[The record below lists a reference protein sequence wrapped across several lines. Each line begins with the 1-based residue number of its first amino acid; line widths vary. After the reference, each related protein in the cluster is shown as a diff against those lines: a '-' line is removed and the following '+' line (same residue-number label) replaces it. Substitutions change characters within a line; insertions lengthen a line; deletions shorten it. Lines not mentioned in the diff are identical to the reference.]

1 VQFSEIS
8 FEKQRAEIEL
18 YLKEEYKKANLLFT
32 NASPYGQIL
41 TVLENLHQLSTL
53 YLKKAQNNF
62 DLSQDLTNNPIAVRN
77 AAILAGHIPTR
88 AISATGTIK
97 LRLKGGFIAEEEI
110 PGERITISNRSLIRN
125 RTNNLYYSIILGS
138 ESKTYKVSNSSEI
151 VLSII
156 QGRWERRTFT
166 GTGQPMQ
173 TFSLDLRGT
182 RQVENFNY
190 EIFVNSQMWE
200 TKRHLYDMLPDE
212 RACVFKTGFNGG
224 VDLIFGNGGF
234 GAIPP
239 IGSFIDVDYLSTDGS
254 NGSLFS
260 RVINDWIFVDDIF
273 DGFGESVNIENIF
286 DVVYE
291 TDLNFGANAET
302 IEFTKS
308 LLPIS
313 TNNFVLALPQ
323 QFAYEIKKLG
333 VFSHVNAYEKDEVIY
348 IVATPNIKLFKD
360 KNVNYFT
367 IDIEAFR
374 LDDLEKNKILS
385 YLKSNGNIV
394 LTSKLTISSPR
405 LSYYICNVFLITY
418 EDAVEETVN
427 SQVYDVISNYFLD
440 LTRMDRVPKSDL
452 LVSLKSNISEIHSVD
467 ISFIS
472 KDTEDYHRSNT
483 ILQQN
488 RTNPYTLSQNRGE
501 LVPQPGYEPN
511 KVIGLDPILGDIIFS
526 ASEIPLIRGGWKDRN
541 DVYFS
546 DDIDGSGLKSV
557 NVIYKGKV
565 PITAKQR
572 I

>member
-1 VQFSEIS
+1 MLFSEIS
-8 FEKQRAEIEL
+8 FERQKAEIEL

-62 DLSQDLTNNPIAVRN
+62 DLSQDLTNNPIAIRN

-97 LRLKGGFIAEEEI
+97 LKLKGGFIAEEEI
-110 PGERITISNRSLIRN
+110 AGERITISNRSTIKN
-125 RTNNLYYSIILGS
+125 KTNNLQYSIILGS
-138 ESKTYKVSNSSEI
+138 DSKTYKVTNSTEI
-151 VLSII
+151 ILSII

-166 GTGQPMQ
+166 GTGSPMQ
-173 TFSLDLRGT
+173 TFSLDLRAL

-190 EIFVNSQMWE
+190 EVFVNSQMWE
-200 TKRHLYDMLPDE
+200 TKKHLYDMMPDE
-212 RACVFKTGFNGG
+212 KALVFKTGFNGG
-224 VDLIFGNGGF
+224 VDIIFGNGGF

-239 IGSFIDVDYLSTDGS
+239 IGSIIDVDYLATDGS
-254 NGSLFS
+254 QGSIFS
-260 RVINDWIFVDDIF
+260 RVPNDWVFVDDIF
-273 DGFGESVNIENIF
+273 DGNGEPINVENIF
-286 DVVYE
+286 DIVYE
-291 TDLNFGANAET
+291 TDLNFGADAES
-302 IEFTKS
+302 IEFTRS

-313 TNNFVLALPQ
+313 TNNFVLALPE

-333 VFSHVNAYEKDEVIY
+333 VFSHVNAYEQDEIVY
-348 IVATPNIKLFKD
+348 VVATPNIKLFKD

-405 LSYYICNVFLITY
+405 LSYYICNVFVIVY
-418 EDAVEETVN
+418 EDSVEETVN
-427 SQVYDVISNYFLD
+427 SQIYDVISDYFLD
-440 LTRMDRVPKSDL
+440 LTRMNRIPKSDL
-452 LVSLKSNISEIHSVD
+452 LVELKSKISEIHSVD

-472 KDTEDYHRSNT
+472 KDTEDYHRQNT

-488 RTNPYTLSQNRGE
+488 RTNPYTLSQNRLE
-501 LVPQPGYEPN
+501 VVPQPGYEPN
-511 KVIGLDPILGDIIFS
+511 KVIGLDSILGDIIFH
-526 ASEIPLIRGGWKDRN
+526 ASEIPLIRGGWRDRN
-541 DVYFS
+541 DIYFS

-565 PITAKQR
+565 PLSAKQR

>member
-1 VQFSEIS
+1 MLFSELS
-8 FEKQRAEIEL
+8 FERQKAEIEL

-62 DLSQDLTNNPIAVRN
+62 DLTQDLTNNPTAIRN

-97 LRLKGGFIAEEEI
+97 LKLKGGFIAEEEI
-110 PGERITISNRSLIRN
+110 AGERLTLFNRSLLRN
-125 RTNNLYYSIILGS
+125 KTNNLFYSVLLGS
-138 ESKTYKVSNSSEI
+138 ESKTFKVTNSSEI
-151 VLSII
+151 ILSVI
-156 QGRWERRTFT
+156 QGRWERRTLT
-166 GTGQPMQ
+166 GTGSPMQ
-173 TFSLDLRGT
+173 TFSLDLRGL

-190 EIFVNSQMWE
+190 EVFVNSQMWE
-200 TKRHLYDMLPDE
+200 TKKHLYDMMPDE

-224 VDLIFGNGGF
+224 VDIIFGNGGF
-234 GAIPP
+234 GEIPA
-239 IGSFIDVDYLSTDGS
+239 IGSIIDIDYLVSDGAA
-254 NGSLFS
+254 GSIFS
-260 RVINDWIFVDDIF
+260 RVPNDWVFVDDLF
-273 DGFGESVNIENIF
+273 DGSGEPINVENIF

-291 TDLNFGANAET
+291 TDLNFGADAES
-302 IEFTKS
+302 IDFTRS

-348 IVATPNIKLFKD
+348 IVATPNIKLFKN

-367 IDIEAFR
+367 IDIEAFK
-374 LDDLEKNKILS
+374 LDDLEKNKIQS

-394 LTSKLTISSPR
+394 LSSKITISSPK
-405 LSYYICNVFLITY
+405 LSYYICNVFVMIY
-418 EDAVEETVN
+418 EDAIEEVVN
-427 SQVYDVISNYFLD
+427 AQIYDAISDYFLD
-440 LTRMDRVPKSDL
+440 FKMLDRVPKSDL
-452 LVSLKSNISEIHSVD
+452 VVSLKSSISEIHSVD

-472 KDTEDYHRSNT
+472 KDTEDYHRQNT
-483 ILQQN
+483 LLQQN
-488 RTNPYTLSQNRGE
+488 ATNPYTLSQNR
-501 LVPQPGYEPN
+501 LSQVPQPGYEPN
-511 KVIGLDPILGDIIFS
+511 KTIGLDPILGDIIFQ
-526 ASEIPLIRGGWKDRN
+526 ANEIPLIRGGWRDRN
-541 DVYFS
+541 DIYFS

-565 PITAKQR
+565 PISAKNR

>member
-1 VQFSEIS
+1 VLFSELS
-8 FEKQRAEIEL
+8 FQRQRQEIEL

-41 TVLENLHQLSTL
+41 SVIENLHQLSTL

-62 DLSQDLTNNPIAVRN
+62 DLTQVLDNNPIAIRN

-88 AISATGTIK
+88 AISATGTITMK
-97 LRLKGGFIAEEEI
+97 LKGGFISEEEI
-110 PGERITISNRSLIRN
+110 RGERITIPNRCTIRN
-125 RTNNLYYSIILGS
+125 KTNNLFYSIQLGA
-138 ESKTYKVSNSSEI
+138 ESKTFKITNASSL

-166 GTGQPMQ
+166 GTGSPMQ
-173 TFSLDLRGT
+173 TYSLDLRGG

-190 EIFVNSQMWE
+190 EIFVNSEMWE
-200 TKRHLYDMLPDE
+200 VKKHLYDMIPGE
-212 RACVFKTGFNGG
+212 KACVFKSGFNGG
-224 VDLIFGNGGF
+224 VDLIFGNGDF

-239 IGSFIDVDYLSTDGS
+239 IGSIIDVDYLATDGS
-254 NGSLFS
+254 AGNLFS
-260 RVINDWIFVDDIF
+260 RVPDDWIFVDDVT
-273 DGFGESVNIENIF
+273 DGVGEPVNIENIF
-286 DVVYE
+286 DIIYE
-291 TDLNFGANAET
+291 TDVSFGADSESAA
-302 IEFTKS
+302 FTKS

-333 VFSHVNAYEKDEVIY
+333 VFSHVNAMEMDEIVY

-367 IDIEAFR
+367 IDIAAFT
-374 LDDLEKNKILS
+374 LDDLEKKKILD

-394 LTSKLTISSPR
+394 LTSKIVVSSPR
-405 LSYYICNVFLITY
+405 LSYYICNVFVMVY
-418 EDAVEETVN
+418 EDAIEEVVN
-427 SQVYDVISNYFLD
+427 SQVYDIISAYFLD
-440 LTRMDRVPKSDL
+440 LNTFDRIPKSDL
-452 LVSLKSNISEIHSVD
+452 VSSLVSQIPEIHSLD

-472 KDTEDYHRSNT
+472 RDTEDYHRQNT
-483 ILQQN
+483 LRQQN
-488 RTNPYTLSQNRGE
+488 LTNPYTLGTNRE
-501 LVPQPGYEPN
+501 EIPQSGYDPR
-511 KVIGLDPILGDIIFS
+511 KVIGLDPILGDILFS
-526 ASEIPLIRGGWKDRN
+526 AGEIPLIRGGWRDRN
-541 DVYFS
+541 DIYFS

-557 NVIYKGKV
+557 NIIYKGKV

>member
-1 VQFSEIS
+1 VLFSEIS
-8 FEKQRAEIEL
+8 FERQKAEIEL

-62 DLSQDLTNNPIAVRN
+62 DLSQDLTNNPIAIRN

-97 LRLKGGFIAEEEI
+97 LKLKGGFIAEEEI
-110 PGERITISNRSLIRN
+110 AGERITISNRSTIKN
-125 RTNNLYYSIILGS
+125 KTNNLQYSIILGS
-138 ESKTYKVSNSSEI
+138 DSKTYKVTNSTEI
-151 VLSII
+151 ILSII

-166 GTGQPMQ
+166 GTGSPMQ
-173 TFSLDLRGT
+173 TFSLDLRAL

-190 EIFVNSQMWE
+190 EVFVNSQMWE
-200 TKRHLYDMLPDE
+200 TKKHLYDMMPDE
-212 RACVFKTGFNGG
+212 KALVFKTGFNGG
-224 VDLIFGNGGF
+224 VDIIFGNGGF

-239 IGSFIDVDYLSTDGS
+239 IGSIIDVDYLATDGS
-254 NGSLFS
+254 QGSIFS
-260 RVINDWIFVDDIF
+260 RVPNDWVFVDDIF
-273 DGFGESVNIENIF
+273 DGNGEPINVENIF
-286 DVVYE
+286 DIVYE
-291 TDLNFGANAET
+291 TDLNFGADAES
-302 IEFTKS
+302 IEFTRS

-313 TNNFVLALPQ
+313 TNNFVLALPE

-333 VFSHVNAYEKDEVIY
+333 VFSHVNAYEQDEIVY
-348 IVATPNIKLFKD
+348 VVATPNIKLFKD

-405 LSYYICNVFLITY
+405 LSYYICNVFVIVY
-418 EDAVEETVN
+418 EDSVEETVN
-427 SQVYDVISNYFLD
+427 SQIYDVISDYFLD
-440 LTRMDRVPKSDL
+440 LTRMNRIPKSDL
-452 LVSLKSNISEIHSVD
+452 LVELKSKISEIHSVD

-472 KDTEDYHRSNT
+472 KD
-483 ILQQN
+483 
-488 RTNPYTLSQNRGE
+488 
-501 LVPQPGYEPN
+501 
-511 KVIGLDPILGDIIFS
+511 
-526 ASEIPLIRGGWKDRN
+526 RN
-541 DVYFS
+541 DIYFS

-565 PITAKQR
+565 PLSAKQR

>member
-1 VQFSEIS
+1 MLFSELS
-8 FEKQRAEIEL
+8 FERQKAEIEL

-62 DLSQDLTNNPIAVRN
+62 DLTQDLTNNPTAIRN

-97 LRLKGGFIAEEEI
+97 LKLKGGFISEEEI
-110 PGERITISNRSLIRN
+110 AGERLTLFNRSLLRN
-125 RTNNLYYSIILGS
+125 KTNNLFYSVLLGS
-138 ESKTYKVSNSSEI
+138 ESKTFKVTNSSEI
-151 VLSII
+151 ILSVI

-166 GTGQPMQ
+166 GTGSPMQ
-173 TFSLDLRGT
+173 TFSLDLRGL

-190 EIFVNSQMWE
+190 EVFVNSQMWE
-200 TKRHLYDMLPDE
+200 TKKHLYDMMPDE

-224 VDLIFGNGGF
+224 ADIIFGNGGF
-234 GAIPP
+234 GEIPA
-239 IGSFIDVDYLSTDGS
+239 IGSIIDIDYLVSDGAA
-254 NGSLFS
+254 GSIFS
-260 RVINDWIFVDDIF
+260 RVPNDWVFVDDFF
-273 DGFGESVNIENIF
+273 DGSGEPINVENIF
-286 DVVYE
+286 EVVYE
-291 TDLNFGANAET
+291 TDLNFGADAES
-302 IEFTKS
+302 IDFTRS

-348 IVATPNIKLFKD
+348 IVATPNIKLFKN

-367 IDIEAFR
+367 IDIEAFK
-374 LDDLEKNKILS
+374 LDDLEKNKIQS

-394 LTSKLTISSPR
+394 LSSKITISSPK
-405 LSYYICNVFLITY
+405 LSYYICNVFVMIY
-418 EDAVEETVN
+418 EDALEEVVN
-427 SQVYDVISNYFLD
+427 AQIYDAISDYFLD
-440 LTRMDRVPKSDL
+440 FKMLDRVPKSDL
-452 LVSLKSNISEIHSVD
+452 VVSLKSSISEIHSVD

-472 KDTEDYHRSNT
+472 KDTEDYHRQNT
-483 ILQQN
+483 LLQQN
-488 RTNPYTLSQNRGE
+488 ATNPYTLSQNR
-501 LVPQPGYEPN
+501 LSQVPQPGYEPN
-511 KVIGLDPILGDIIFS
+511 KTIGLDPILGDIIFQ
-526 ASEIPLIRGGWKDRN
+526 ANEIPLIRGGWRDRN
-541 DVYFS
+541 DIYFS

-557 NVIYKGKV
+557 NVVYKGKV

>member
-1 VQFSEIS
+1 VLFSELS
-8 FEKQRAEIEL
+8 FERQKAEIEL

-62 DLSQDLTNNPIAVRN
+62 DLTQDLTNNPTAIRN

-97 LRLKGGFIAEEEI
+97 LKLKGGFISEEEI
-110 PGERITISNRSLIRN
+110 AGERLTLFNRSLLRN
-125 RTNNLYYSIILGS
+125 KTNNLFYSVLLGS
-138 ESKTYKVSNSSEI
+138 ESKTFKVTNSSEI
-151 VLSII
+151 ILSVI

-166 GTGQPMQ
+166 GTGSPMQ
-173 TFSLDLRGT
+173 TFSLDLRGL

-190 EIFVNSQMWE
+190 EVFVNSQMWE
-200 TKRHLYDMLPDE
+200 TKKHLYDMMPDE

-224 VDLIFGNGGF
+224 ADIIFGNGGF
-234 GAIPP
+234 GEIPA
-239 IGSFIDVDYLSTDGS
+239 IGSIIDIDYLVSDGAA
-254 NGSLFS
+254 GSIFS
-260 RVINDWIFVDDIF
+260 RVPNDWVFVDDFF
-273 DGFGESVNIENIF
+273 DGSGEPINVENIF
-286 DVVYE
+286 EVVYE
-291 TDLNFGANAET
+291 TDLNFGADAES
-302 IEFTKS
+302 IDFTRS

-348 IVATPNIKLFKD
+348 IVATPNIKLFKN

-367 IDIEAFR
+367 IDIEAFK
-374 LDDLEKNKILS
+374 LDDLEKNKIQS

-394 LTSKLTISSPR
+394 LSSKITISSPK
-405 LSYYICNVFLITY
+405 LSYYICNVFVMIY
-418 EDAVEETVN
+418 EDALEEVVN
-427 SQVYDVISNYFLD
+427 AQIYDAISDYFLD
-440 LTRMDRVPKSDL
+440 FKMLDRVPKSDL
-452 LVSLKSNISEIHSVD
+452 VVSLKSSISEIHSVD

-472 KDTEDYHRSNT
+472 KDTEDYHRQNT
-483 ILQQN
+483 LLQQN
-488 RTNPYTLSQNRGE
+488 ATNPYTLSQNR
-501 LVPQPGYEPN
+501 LSQVPQPGYEPN
-511 KVIGLDPILGDIIFS
+511 KTIGLDPILGDIIFQ
-526 ASEIPLIRGGWKDRN
+526 ANEIPLIRGGWRDRN
-541 DVYFS
+541 DIYFS

-557 NVIYKGKV
+557 NVVYKGKV

>member
-1 VQFSEIS
+1 MLFSEIS

-200 TKRHLYDMLPDE
+200 TKKHLYDMLPDE
-212 RACVFKTGFNGG
+212 RSCVFKTGFNGG

-273 DGFGESVNIENIF
+273 DGFGESVNVENIF
-286 DVVYE
+286 DIVYE
-291 TDLNFGANAET
+291 TDLNFGANAES

-405 LSYYICNVFLITY
+405 LSYYICNVFVITY

>member
-1 VQFSEIS
+1 MLFSELS
-8 FEKQRAEIEL
+8 FERQKAEIEL

-62 DLSQDLTNNPIAVRN
+62 DLTQDLTNNPTAIRN

-97 LRLKGGFIAEEEI
+97 LKLKGGFIAEEEI
-110 PGERITISNRSLIRN
+110 AGERLTLFNRSLLRN
-125 RTNNLYYSIILGS
+125 KTNNLFYSVLLGS
-138 ESKTYKVSNSSEI
+138 ESKTFKVTNSSEI
-151 VLSII
+151 ILSVI

-166 GTGQPMQ
+166 GTGSPMQ
-173 TFSLDLRGT
+173 TFSLDLRGL

-190 EIFVNSQMWE
+190 EVFVNSQMWE
-200 TKRHLYDMLPDE
+200 TKKHLYDMMPDE

-224 VDLIFGNGGF
+224 ADIIFGNGGF
-234 GAIPP
+234 GEIPA
-239 IGSFIDVDYLSTDGS
+239 IGSIIDIDYLVSDGAA
-254 NGSLFS
+254 GSIFS
-260 RVINDWIFVDDIF
+260 RVPNDWVFVDDFF
-273 DGFGESVNIENIF
+273 DGSGEPINVENIF
-286 DVVYE
+286 EVVYE
-291 TDLNFGANAET
+291 TDLNFGADAES
-302 IEFTKS
+302 IDFTRS

-348 IVATPNIKLFKD
+348 IVATPNIKLFKN

-367 IDIEAFR
+367 IDIEAFK
-374 LDDLEKNKILS
+374 LDDLEKNKIQS

-394 LTSKLTISSPR
+394 LSSKITISSPK
-405 LSYYICNVFLITY
+405 LSYYICNVFVMIY
-418 EDAVEETVN
+418 EDALEEVVN
-427 SQVYDVISNYFLD
+427 AQIYDEISNYFLD
-440 LTRMDRVPKSDL
+440 FKMLDRVPKSDL
-452 LVSLKSNISEIHSVD
+452 VVSLKSSISEIHSVD

-472 KDTEDYHRSNT
+472 KDTEDYHRQNT
-483 ILQQN
+483 LLQQN
-488 RTNPYTLSQNRGE
+488 ATNPYTLSRNR
-501 LVPQPGYEPN
+501 LSQVPQPGYEPN
-511 KVIGLDPILGDIIFS
+511 KVIGLDPILGDIIFQ
-526 ASEIPLIRGGWKDRN
+526 ANEIPLIRGGWRDRN
-541 DVYFS
+541 DIYFS

-565 PITAKQR
+565 PLSAKQR

>member
-1 VQFSEIS
+1 MLFSELS
-8 FEKQRAEIEL
+8 FERQKAEIEL

-62 DLSQDLTNNPIAVRN
+62 DLSQDLTNNPIAIRN

-97 LRLKGGFIAEEEI
+97 LKLKGGFIAEEEI
-110 PGERITISNRSLIRN
+110 AGERITISNRSTIKN
-125 RTNNLYYSIILGS
+125 KTNNLQYSIILGS
-138 ESKTYKVSNSSEI
+138 DSKTYKVTNSTEVI
-151 VLSII
+151 LSII

-166 GTGQPMQ
+166 GTGSPMQ
-173 TFSLDLRGT
+173 SFSLDLRAL

-190 EIFVNSQMWE
+190 EVFVNSQMWE
-200 TKRHLYDMLPDE
+200 TKKHLYDMMPDE
-212 RACVFKTGFNGG
+212 KAVVFKTGFNGG
-224 VDLIFGNGGF
+224 VDIIFGNGGF

-239 IGSFIDVDYLSTDGS
+239 IGSFIDVDYLATDGAQ
-254 NGSLFS
+254 GSIFS
-260 RVINDWIFVDDIF
+260 RVPNDWVFVDDIF
-273 DGFGESVNIENIF
+273 DGNGEPINVENIF
-286 DVVYE
+286 DIVYE
-291 TDLNFGANAET
+291 TDLNFGADAES
-302 IEFTKS
+302 IEFTRS

-313 TNNFVLALPQ
+313 TNNFVLALPE

-333 VFSHVNAYEKDEVIY
+333 VFSHVNAYEQDEIVY
-348 IVATPNIKLFKD
+348 VVATPNIKLFKD

-405 LSYYICNVFLITY
+405 LSYYICNVFVIVY
-418 EDAVEETVN
+418 EDSVEETVN
-427 SQVYDVISNYFLD
+427 SQIYDVISDYFLD
-440 LTRMDRVPKSDL
+440 LTRMNRIPKSDL
-452 LVSLKSNISEIHSVD
+452 LVQLKSKISEIHSVD

-472 KDTEDYHRSNT
+472 RDTEDYHRQNT
-483 ILQQN
+483 TLQQN
-488 RTNPYTLSQNRGE
+488 RTNPYTLSQNRLE
-501 LVPQPGYEPN
+501 VVPQPGYEPN
-511 KVIGLDPILGDIIFS
+511 KVIGLDAILGDIIFH
-526 ASEIPLIRGGWKDRN
+526 ASEIPLIRGGWRDRN
-541 DVYFS
+541 DIYFS

-565 PITAKQR
+565 PLSAKQR

>member
-1 VQFSEIS
+1 MLFSEIS
-8 FEKQRAEIEL
+8 FERQKAEIEL

-62 DLSQDLTNNPIAVRN
+62 DLSQDLTNNPIAIRN

-97 LRLKGGFIAEEEI
+97 LKLKGGFIAEEEI
-110 PGERITISNRSLIRN
+110 AGERITISNRSTIKN
-125 RTNNLYYSIILGS
+125 RTNNLQYSIILGS
-138 ESKTYKVSNSSEI
+138 DSKTYKVTNSTEI
-151 VLSII
+151 ILSII

-166 GTGQPMQ
+166 GTGSPMQ
-173 TFSLDLRGT
+173 TFSLDLRAL

-190 EIFVNSQMWE
+190 EVFVNSQMWE
-200 TKRHLYDMLPDE
+200 TKKHLYDMMPDE
-212 RACVFKTGFNGG
+212 KAVVFKTGFNGG
-224 VDLIFGNGGF
+224 VDIIFGNGGF

-239 IGSFIDVDYLSTDGS
+239 IGSFIDVDYLATDGAQ
-254 NGSLFS
+254 GSIFS
-260 RVINDWIFVDDIF
+260 RVPNDWVFVDDIF
-273 DGFGESVNIENIF
+273 DGNGEPVNVENIF
-286 DVVYE
+286 DIVYE
-291 TDLNFGANAET
+291 TDLNFGADAES
-302 IEFTKS
+302 IEFTRS

-313 TNNFVLALPQ
+313 TNNFVLALPE

-333 VFSHVNAYEKDEVIY
+333 VFSHVNAYEQDEIVY
-348 IVATPNIKLFKD
+348 VVATPNIKLFKD

-405 LSYYICNVFLITY
+405 LSYYICNVFVIVY
-418 EDAVEETVN
+418 EDSVEETVN
-427 SQVYDVISNYFLD
+427 SQIYDVISDYFLD
-440 LTRMDRVPKSDL
+440 LTRMNRIPKSDL
-452 LVSLKSNISEIHSVD
+452 LVQLKSKISEIHSVD

-472 KDTEDYHRSNT
+472 KDTEDYHRQNT

-488 RTNPYTLSQNRGE
+488 RTNPYTLSQNRLE
-501 LVPQPGYEPN
+501 VVPQPGYEPN
-511 KVIGLDPILGDIIFS
+511 KVIGLDSILGDIIFH
-526 ASEIPLIRGGWKDRN
+526 ASEIPLIRGGWRDRN
-541 DVYFS
+541 DIYFS

-565 PITAKQR
+565 PLSAKQR

>member
-1 VQFSEIS
+1 MLFSELS
-8 FEKQRAEIEL
+8 FERQKAEIEL

-62 DLSQDLTNNPIAVRN
+62 DLTQDLTNNPTAIRN

-97 LRLKGGFIAEEEI
+97 LKLKGGFIAEEEI
-110 PGERITISNRSLIRN
+110 AGERLTLFNRSLLRN
-125 RTNNLYYSIILGS
+125 KTNNLFYSVLLGS
-138 ESKTYKVSNSSEI
+138 ESKTFKVTNSSEI
-151 VLSII
+151 ILSVI
-156 QGRWERRTFT
+156 QGRWERRTLT
-166 GTGQPMQ
+166 GTGSPMQ
-173 TFSLDLRGT
+173 TFSLDLRGL

-190 EIFVNSQMWE
+190 EVFVNSQMWE
-200 TKRHLYDMLPDE
+200 TKKHLYDMMPDE

-224 VDLIFGNGGF
+224 VDIIFGNGGF
-234 GAIPP
+234 GEIPA
-239 IGSFIDVDYLSTDGS
+239 IGSIIDIDYLVSDGAA
-254 NGSLFS
+254 GSIFS
-260 RVINDWIFVDDIF
+260 RVPNDWVFVDDLF
-273 DGFGESVNIENIF
+273 DGSGEPINVENIF

-291 TDLNFGANAET
+291 TDLNFGADAES
-302 IEFTKS
+302 IDFTRS

-348 IVATPNIKLFKD
+348 IVATPNIKLFKN

-367 IDIEAFR
+367 IDIEAFK
-374 LDDLEKNKILS
+374 LDDLEKNKIQS

-394 LTSKLTISSPR
+394 LSSKITISSPK
-405 LSYYICNVFLITY
+405 LSYYICNVFVMIY
-418 EDAVEETVN
+418 EDAIEEVVN
-427 SQVYDVISNYFLD
+427 AQIYDAISDYFLD
-440 LTRMDRVPKSDL
+440 FKMLDRVPKSDL
-452 LVSLKSNISEIHSVD
+452 LVSLKSSISEIHSVD

-472 KDTEDYHRSNT
+472 KDTEDYHRQNT
-483 ILQQN
+483 LLQQN
-488 RTNPYTLSQNRGE
+488 ATNPYTLSQNR
-501 LVPQPGYEPN
+501 LSQVPQPGYEPN
-511 KVIGLDPILGDIIFS
+511 KTIGLDPILGDIIFK
-526 ASEIPLIRGGWKDRN
+526 ANEIPLIRGGWRDRN
-541 DVYFS
+541 DIYFS

-565 PITAKQR
+565 PISAKNR

>member
-1 VQFSEIS
+1 MLFSELS
-8 FEKQRAEIEL
+8 FERQKAEIEL

-62 DLSQDLTNNPIAVRN
+62 DLSQDLTNNPIAIRN

-97 LRLKGGFIAEEEI
+97 LKLKGGFIAEEEI
-110 PGERITISNRSLIRN
+110 AGERITISNRSTIKN
-125 RTNNLYYSIILGS
+125 KTNNLQYSIILGS
-138 ESKTYKVSNSSEI
+138 DSKTYKVTNSTEVI
-151 VLSII
+151 LSII

-166 GTGQPMQ
+166 GTGSPMQ
-173 TFSLDLRGT
+173 SFSLDLRAL

-190 EIFVNSQMWE
+190 EVFVNSQMWE
-200 TKRHLYDMLPDE
+200 TKKHLYDMMPDE
-212 RACVFKTGFNGG
+212 KAVVFKTGFNGG
-224 VDLIFGNGGF
+224 VDIIFGNGGF

-239 IGSFIDVDYLSTDGS
+239 IGSFIDVDYLATDGAQ
-254 NGSLFS
+254 GSIFS
-260 RVINDWIFVDDIF
+260 RVPNDWVFVDDIF
-273 DGFGESVNIENIF
+273 DGNGEPINVENIF
-286 DVVYE
+286 DIVYE
-291 TDLNFGANAET
+291 TDLNFGADAES
-302 IEFTKS
+302 IEFTRS

-313 TNNFVLALPQ
+313 TNNFVLALPE

-333 VFSHVNAYEKDEVIY
+333 VFSHVNAYEQDEIVY
-348 IVATPNIKLFKD
+348 VVATPNIKLFKD

-405 LSYYICNVFLITY
+405 LSYYICNVFVIVY
-418 EDAVEETVN
+418 EDSVEETVN
-427 SQVYDVISNYFLD
+427 SQIYDVISDYFLD
-440 LTRMDRVPKSDL
+440 LTRMNRIPKSDL
-452 LVSLKSNISEIHSVD
+452 LVQLKSKISEIHSVD

-472 KDTEDYHRSNT
+472 RDTEDYHRQNT
-483 ILQQN
+483 TLQQN
-488 RTNPYTLSQNRGE
+488 RTNPYTLSQNRLE
-501 LVPQPGYEPN
+501 VVPQPGYEPN
-511 KVIGLDPILGDIIFS
+511 KVIGLDAILGDIIFH
-526 ASEIPLIRGGWKDRN
+526 ASEIPLIHGGWRDRN
-541 DVYFS
+541 DIYFS

-565 PITAKQR
+565 PLSAKQR

>member
-1 VQFSEIS
+1 VLFSEIS
-8 FEKQRAEIEL
+8 FERQKAEIEL

-62 DLSQDLTNNPIAVRN
+62 DLSQDLTNNPIAIRN

-97 LRLKGGFIAEEEI
+97 LKLKGGFIAEEEI
-110 PGERITISNRSLIRN
+110 AGERITISNRSTIKN
-125 RTNNLYYSIILGS
+125 KTNNLQYSIILGS
-138 ESKTYKVSNSSEI
+138 DSKTYKVTNSTEI
-151 VLSII
+151 ILSII

-166 GTGQPMQ
+166 GTGSPMQ
-173 TFSLDLRGT
+173 TFSLDLRAL

-190 EIFVNSQMWE
+190 EVFVNSQMWE
-200 TKRHLYDMLPDE
+200 TKKHLYDMMPDE
-212 RACVFKTGFNGG
+212 KAVVFKTGFNGG
-224 VDLIFGNGGF
+224 VDIIFGNGGF

-239 IGSFIDVDYLSTDGS
+239 IGSFIDVDYLATDGAQ
-254 NGSLFS
+254 GSIFS
-260 RVINDWIFVDDIF
+260 RVPNDWVFVDDIF
-273 DGFGESVNIENIF
+273 DGNGEPVNVENIF
-286 DVVYE
+286 DIVYE
-291 TDLNFGANAET
+291 TDLNFGADAES
-302 IEFTKS
+302 IEFTRS

-313 TNNFVLALPQ
+313 TNNFVLALPE

-333 VFSHVNAYEKDEVIY
+333 VFSHVNAYEQDEIVY
-348 IVATPNIKLFKD
+348 VVATPNIKLFKD

-405 LSYYICNVFLITY
+405 LSYYICNVFVIVY
-418 EDAVEETVN
+418 EDSVEETVN
-427 SQVYDVISNYFLD
+427 SQIYDVISDYFLD
-440 LTRMDRVPKSDL
+440 LTRMNRIPKSDL
-452 LVSLKSNISEIHSVD
+452 LVQLKSKISEIHSVD

-472 KDTEDYHRSNT
+472 KDTEDYHRQNT

-488 RTNPYTLSQNRGE
+488 RTNPYTLSQNRLE
-501 LVPQPGYEPN
+501 VVPQPGYEPN
-511 KVIGLDPILGDIIFS
+511 KVIGLDSILGDIIFL
-526 ASEIPLIRGGWKDRN
+526 ASEIPLIRGGWRDRN
-541 DVYFS
+541 DIYFS

-565 PITAKQR
+565 PLSAKQR

>member
-1 VQFSEIS
+1 MLFSELS
-8 FEKQRAEIEL
+8 FERQKAEIEL

-62 DLSQDLTNNPIAVRN
+62 DLTQDLTNNPTAIRN

-97 LRLKGGFIAEEEI
+97 LKLKGGFISEEEI
-110 PGERITISNRSLIRN
+110 AGERLTLFNRSLLRN
-125 RTNNLYYSIILGS
+125 KTNNLFYSVLLGS
-138 ESKTYKVSNSSEI
+138 ESKTFKVTNSSEI
-151 VLSII
+151 ILSVI
-156 QGRWERRTFT
+156 QGRWERRTLT
-166 GTGQPMQ
+166 GTGSPMQ
-173 TFSLDLRGT
+173 TFSLDLRGL

-190 EIFVNSQMWE
+190 EVFVNSQMWE
-200 TKRHLYDMLPDE
+200 TKKHLYDMMPDE

-224 VDLIFGNGGF
+224 ADIIFGNGGF
-234 GAIPP
+234 GEIPA
-239 IGSFIDVDYLSTDGS
+239 IGSIIDIDYLVSDGAA
-254 NGSLFS
+254 GSIFS
-260 RVINDWIFVDDIF
+260 RVPNDWVFVDDLF
-273 DGFGESVNIENIF
+273 DGSGEPINVENIF

-291 TDLNFGANAET
+291 TDLNFGADAES
-302 IEFTKS
+302 IDFTRS

-348 IVATPNIKLFKD
+348 IVATPNIKLFKN

-367 IDIEAFR
+367 IDIEAFK
-374 LDDLEKNKILS
+374 LDELEKNKIQS

-394 LTSKLTISSPR
+394 LSSKITISSPK
-405 LSYYICNVFLITY
+405 LSYYICNVFVMIY
-418 EDAVEETVN
+418 EDAVEEVVN
-427 SQVYDVISNYFLD
+427 AQIYDAISDYFLD
-440 LTRMDRVPKSDL
+440 FKMLDRVPKSDL
-452 LVSLKSNISEIHSVD
+452 LVSLKSSISEIHSVD

-472 KDTEDYHRSNT
+472 KDTEDYHRQNT
-483 ILQQN
+483 LLQQN
-488 RTNPYTLSQNRGE
+488 ATNPYTLSQNR
-501 LVPQPGYEPN
+501 LSQVPQPGYEPN
-511 KVIGLDPILGDIIFS
+511 KTIGLDPILGDIIFQ
-526 ASEIPLIRGGWKDRN
+526 ANEIPLIRGGWRDRN
-541 DVYFS
+541 DIYFS

-557 NVIYKGKV
+557 NVVYKGKV

>member
-1 VQFSEIS
+1 VLFSELS
-8 FEKQRAEIEL
+8 FERQKAEIEL

-62 DLSQDLTNNPIAVRN
+62 DLTQDLTNNPTAIRN

-97 LRLKGGFIAEEEI
+97 LKLKGGFISEEEI
-110 PGERITISNRSLIRN
+110 AGERLTLFNRSLLRN
-125 RTNNLYYSIILGS
+125 KTNNLFYSVLLGS
-138 ESKTYKVSNSSEI
+138 ESKTFKVTNSSEI
-151 VLSII
+151 ILSII

-166 GTGQPMQ
+166 GTGSPMQ
-173 TFSLDLRGT
+173 TFSLDLRGL

-190 EIFVNSQMWE
+190 EVFVNSQMWE
-200 TKRHLYDMLPDE
+200 TKKHLYDMMPDE

-224 VDLIFGNGGF
+224 ADIIFGNGGF
-234 GAIPP
+234 GEIPA
-239 IGSFIDVDYLSTDGS
+239 IGSIIDIDYLVSDGAA
-254 NGSLFS
+254 GSIFS
-260 RVINDWIFVDDIF
+260 RVPNDWVFVDDLF
-273 DGFGESVNIENIF
+273 DGSGEPINVENIF

-291 TDLNFGANAET
+291 TDLNFGADAES
-302 IEFTKS
+302 IDFTRS

-348 IVATPNIKLFKD
+348 IVATPNIKLFKN

-367 IDIEAFR
+367 IDIDAFK
-374 LDDLEKNKILS
+374 LDDLEKNKIQS

-394 LTSKLTISSPR
+394 LSSKITISSPK
-405 LSYYICNVFLITY
+405 LSYYICNVFVMIY
-418 EDAVEETVN
+418 EDALEEVVN
-427 SQVYDVISNYFLD
+427 AQIYDAISDYFLD
-440 LTRMDRVPKSDL
+440 FKMLDRVPKSDL
-452 LVSLKSNISEIHSVD
+452 LVSIKSSISEIHSVD

-472 KDTEDYHRSNT
+472 KDTEDYHRQNT
-483 ILQQN
+483 LLQQN
-488 RTNPYTLSQNRGE
+488 ATNPYTLSQNR
-501 LVPQPGYEPN
+501 LSQVPQPGYEPN
-511 KVIGLDPILGDIIFS
+511 KTIGLDPILGDIIFQ
-526 ASEIPLIRGGWKDRN
+526 ANEIPLIRGGWRDRN
-541 DVYFS
+541 DIYFS

-557 NVIYKGKV
+557 NVVYKGKV

>member
-1 VQFSEIS
+1 VLFSELS
-8 FEKQRAEIEL
+8 FERQKAEIEL

-62 DLSQDLTNNPIAVRN
+62 DLTQDLTNNPTAIRN

-97 LRLKGGFIAEEEI
+97 LKLKGGFISEEEI
-110 PGERITISNRSLIRN
+110 AGERLTLFNRSLLRN
-125 RTNNLYYSIILGS
+125 KTNNLFYSVLLGS
-138 ESKTYKVSNSSEI
+138 ESKTFKVTNSSEI
-151 VLSII
+151 ILSVI
-156 QGRWERRTFT
+156 QGRWERRTLT
-166 GTGQPMQ
+166 GTGSPMQ
-173 TFSLDLRGT
+173 TFSLDLRGL

-190 EIFVNSQMWE
+190 EVFVNSQMWE
-200 TKRHLYDMLPDE
+200 TKKHLYDMMPDE

-224 VDLIFGNGGF
+224 ADIIFGNGGF
-234 GAIPP
+234 GEIPA
-239 IGSFIDVDYLSTDGS
+239 IGSIIDIDYLVSDGAA
-254 NGSLFS
+254 GSIFS
-260 RVINDWIFVDDIF
+260 RVPNDWVFVDDLF
-273 DGFGESVNIENIF
+273 DGSGEPINVENIF

-291 TDLNFGANAET
+291 TDLNFGADAES
-302 IEFTKS
+302 IDFTRS

-348 IVATPNIKLFKD
+348 IVATPNIKLFKN

-367 IDIEAFR
+367 IDIEAFK
-374 LDDLEKNKILS
+374 LDELEKNKIQS

-394 LTSKLTISSPR
+394 LSSKITISSPK
-405 LSYYICNVFLITY
+405 LSYYICNVFVMIY
-418 EDAVEETVN
+418 EDAVEEVVN
-427 SQVYDVISNYFLD
+427 AQIYDAISDYFLD
-440 LTRMDRVPKSDL
+440 FKMLDRVPKSDL
-452 LVSLKSNISEIHSVD
+452 LVSLKSSISEIHSVD

-472 KDTEDYHRSNT
+472 KDTEDYHRQNT
-483 ILQQN
+483 LLQQN
-488 RTNPYTLSQNRGE
+488 ATNPYTLSQNR
-501 LVPQPGYEPN
+501 LSQVPQPGYEPN
-511 KVIGLDPILGDIIFS
+511 KTIGLDPILGDIIFQ
-526 ASEIPLIRGGWKDRN
+526 ANEIPLIRGGWRDRN
-541 DVYFS
+541 DIYFS

-557 NVIYKGKV
+557 NVVYKGKV